1 VFKKILIANRGEI
14 ALRIN
19 RSCQELGIKTV
30 QVYSEADKYSMPV
43 RLADESVCIGPA
55 PSLESYLNIPQ
66 ILSAA
71 EVTGC
76 DSIHPGYG
84 FLSEN
89 PYFAE
94 VCETCNIQFIGPSK
108 EAILLMGDKAKAAG
122 IQVVPGS
129 KTVIKDEGEA
139 KKIAHKIG
147 YPVLIKA
154 VAGGGGKGMRVVW
167 SGDSFENV
175 FNTCQTEAQKAFGNP
190 DIYIEKY
197 IENPRHIEFQVIG
210 DKKGHVI
217 YCPERDCSIQRRH
230 QKLVEETPSPALN
243 GKLRKKMG
251 KMAVKVAEAIDYHTV
266 GTVEFILD
274 PKGNFYFIEMN
285 TRIQV
290 EHPITEMVTGID
302 LVKLQI
308 CMAAGEELRL
318 DQDEISF
325 QGHAIEVRI
334 NAEDPEK
341 DFIPSVGEVKEFI
354 VPGGPGVRVDTAIF
368 AGYQIPPYYD
378 SLIAKLITHGR
389 NRKEAIERQKRAL
402 REFRIEGVKTPIS
415 FFQKIMNEEDFL
427 KGNYN
432 TSYLYQKKL
441 S

>member
-1 VFKKILIANRGEI
+1 
-14 ALRIN
+14 
-19 RSCQELGIKTV
+19 
-30 QVYSEADKYSMPV
+30 
-43 RLADESVCIGPA
+43 
-55 PSLESYLNIPQ
+55 
-66 ILSAA
+66 
-71 EVTGC
+71 
-76 DSIHPGYG
+76 
-84 FLSEN
+84 
-89 PYFAE
+89 
-94 VCETCNIQFIGPSK
+94 
-108 EAILLMGDKAKAAG
+108 
-122 IQVVPGS
+122 
-129 KTVIKDEGEA
+129 
-139 KKIAHKIG
+139 
-147 YPVLIKA
+147 
-154 VAGGGGKGMRVVW
+154 
-167 SGDSFENV
+167 
-175 FNTCQTEAQKAFGNP
+175 
-190 DIYIEKY
+190 
-197 IENPRHIEFQVIG
+197 
-210 DKKGHVI
+210 
-217 YCPERDCSIQRRH
+217 
-230 QKLVEETPSPALN
+230 LN